1 MKLYFIRHGE
11 SEGNKQGKIQ
21 GTMDF
26 PLSDLGERQAD
37 AVAEFTK
44 SLSIDQIYTS
54 DLTRALHTAQAI
66 TKKHNQSL
74 KETTLLREVHLGSIQ
89 GKTREDIYTL
99 YPHLKGKP
107 LVGADIEGSETTDD
121 LSERCEQLFALL
133 KEKHANDE
141 SVLLVSHGG
150 FISMV
155 LTYLIVGKQW
165 GEASRPFVIG
175 NTSVSLV
182 EWDLESN
189 RFYIDYTNRTAH
201 LEAVKADYQA
211 RKGIL

>member
-66 TKKHNQSL
+66 TKK
-74 KETTLLREVHLGSIQ
+74 T
-89 GKTREDIYTL
+89 
-99 YPHLKGKP
+99 
-107 LVGADIEGSETTDD
+107 
-121 LSERCEQLFALL
+121 
-133 KEKHANDE
+133 
-141 SVLLVSHGG
+141 
-150 FISMV
+150 
-155 LTYLIVGKQW
+155 
-165 GEASRPFVIG
+165 
-175 NTSVSLV
+175 
-182 EWDLESN
+182 
-189 RFYIDYTNRTAH
+189 
-201 LEAVKADYQA
+201 
-211 RKGIL
+211 